1 MSADD
6 TLSLIAQPLYYGPE
20 AYGAVPKG
28 SLSAEHFLLRVAE
41 LQLKF
46 GWTEKKMLDM
56 ALSYM
61 RGPARDY
68 FNHQVKMTLGKTD
81 LRNVLTSWPH
91 FQRHFKETFFVLRNK
106 RDIAFGWSA
115 LTQTGSE
122 RSDEFFNRVCRAVNE
137 AMEIMPYPPAP
148 EMTLPQ
154 ELVDVCTAKKTVRDQ
169 TLQLINAYFKDA
181 IAMADDRWRQTWVI
195 GTVQRGLRDPQLK
208 KMIDKEQQKDSDLR
222 TISLLL
228 IHAESQRTT
237 APKNVDAPGGKSRSG
252 SNKGGVN
259 DVHAMKADGQKKKT
273 NPGGQKRDM
282 SNVRCYNCQ
291 QFGHISKWCKNP
303 AVAGVQDGNSNAGG
317 AGPNQPEPGNASA
330 MGVNLDNPAMAHL
343 FP

>member
-1 MSADD
+1 MHRCQLAPGAANRCCSTLRPNGRPSTTAQGCRPLAGGPAPQLQTDSQKGRPFSHSRHSDQRTQSARISRIRTRRTTISKMSADD

-46 GWTEKKMLDM
+46 SWTEKKMLDM

-68 FNHQVKMTLGKTD
+68 FNHQVKMTLNKTD
-81 LRNVLTSWPH
+81 LRNIMTSWPH
-91 FQRHFKETFFVLRNK
+91 FKMHFKETFFVLRNK

-115 LTQTGSE
+115 LTQTSSE
-122 RSDEFFNRVCRAVNE
+122 RSDEFFNRICRAVNE

-195 GTVQRGLRDPQLK
+195 VTVQRGLRDPQLK

-228 IHAESQRTT
+228 IHAESQRTP
-237 APKNVDAPGGKSRSG
+237 APKNMDAPSGRSRGGLE
-252 SNKGGVN
+252 
-259 DVHAMKADGQKKKT
+259 QKE
-273 NPGGQKRDM
+273 
-282 SNVRCYNCQ
+282 
-291 QFGHISKWCKNP
+291 
-303 AVAGVQDGNSNAGG
+303 A
-317 AGPNQPEPGNASA
+317 
-330 MGVNLDNPAMAHL
+330 
-343 FP
+343 